1 MSRPAQCHS
10 GGHALYVH
18 GEVLRRDVLYR
29 QHVEPGASNLAAQ
42 SWKGRGGGSYTAA
55 RRSVVLVYFEEYE
68 FMTDA
73 YGREKQLQ
81 NWGRKK
87 RVALMEG
94 RIADL
99 VKRMP
104 PDGPDGSVDPAT

>member
-1 MSRPAQCHS
+1 M
-10 GGHALYVH
+10 
-18 GEVLRRDVLYR
+18 
-29 QHVEPGASNLAAQ
+29 
-42 SWKGRGGGSYTAA
+42 
-55 RRSVVLVYFEEYE
+55 
-68 FMTDA
+68 
-73 YGREKQLQ
+73 Q

-104 PDGPDGSVDPAT
+104 PDVGGPAAS

>member
-1 MSRPAQCHS
+1 MPYTYMVKCFDGTFYIGSTWSLERRIWQHN
-10 GGHALYVH
+10 H
-18 GEVLRRDVLYR
+18 GKE
-29 QHVEPGASNLAAQ
+29 EGGAS
-42 SWKGRGGGSYTAA
+42 YTGA
-55 RRSVVLVYFEEYE
+55 RRPVVLVYFEEYE
-68 FMTDA
+68 LMIDA

>member
-1 MSRPAQCHS
+1 MI
-10 GGHALYVH
+10 
-18 GEVLRRDVLYR
+18 
-29 QHVEPGASNLAAQ
+29 
-42 SWKGRGGGSYTAA
+42 
-55 RRSVVLVYFEEYE
+55 
-68 FMTDA
+68 DA

-104 PDGPDGSVDPAT
+104 PDVGCPTAT